1 MSANQML
8 EYVPTF
14 VLVFFRLAGMMAFAP
29 LFGSSRIPKRVKV
42 LMISVL
48 ALAVTGGL
56 SHTVTLPATIWE
68 LAVGIGGEL
77 IFGVA
82 MGLAMSF
89 TFTAAQWAGEMM
101 GQQMGLSLS
110 EVFDPQFSGQSTV
123 IGDMYFMLTLVI
135 FLLVRGHHAMLL
147 GVRDSFDALPL
158 LSVGVTP
165 SLLAL
170 IVGLFRACTVLA
182 IQLAA
187 PLLVTMLVVEVALG
201 FVSKTMPQFNV
212 MTAGLSMRSGIGML
226 VLIVSIGLSSSVIRG
241 AVIDSMNVVRAAWT
255 VPALATAP

>member
-1 MSANQML
+1 ML

-42 LMISVL
+42 LLISVL

-56 SHTVTLPATIWE
+56 SHTVRLPDSVWE

-89 TFTAAQWAGEMM
+89 TFTAAQWAGELM
-101 GQQMGLSLS
+101 GQQMGFSLS
-110 EVFDPQFSGQSTV
+110 EVFDPQFGGQSTV
-123 IGDMYFMLTLVI
+123 VGDMYFMLTLVI
-135 FLLVRGHHAMLL
+135 FLLVRGQHAMLL

-165 SLLAL
+165 SLLEL

-241 AVIDSMNVVRAAWT
+241 AVIDSMDMVRAAWT
-255 VPALATAP
+255 VPALATGP